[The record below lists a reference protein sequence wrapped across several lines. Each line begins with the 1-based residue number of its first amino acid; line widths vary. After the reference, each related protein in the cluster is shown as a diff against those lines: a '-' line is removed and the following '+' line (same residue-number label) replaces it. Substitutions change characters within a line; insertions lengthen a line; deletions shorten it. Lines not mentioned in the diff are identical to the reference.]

1 MSDGRVGGG
10 ERVRPRVSGSSA
22 CGAGWWSTKGEL
34 RGVGGGAATT
44 GRRARAGMTRRRDAT
59 VSWLCPANAKS
70 KNLTGRHSPP
80 ETQTKV
86 VVWEKVRRTVFFFP
100 VADMPRSLPDDL
112 AAVREIE
119 AGASSSPTHLRRAM
133 ATMASLSFASV
144 RGALT
149 RRGGFAARTSSA
161 VRPHARGVVSASGA
175 PDVPADAYLVTYCHV
190 RARDNVIHARRAL
203 ATSRL
208 PDLPPLR
215 ANDAE
220 LRRGRAGVQ
229 RCQGGHPVRARGR
242 GGCAAPHRLLPH
254 HGDGDEKRR
263 GRLERAPAGSVRQEW
278 APGAGGDCGRAREDG
293 IQERVSARAKS
304 ALTRTCDDLKT
315 TPPRRRRGD
324 AAFQIAKPKSRGT
337 GKADDP
343 PPTARETNAEL
354 VI

>member
-1 MSDGRVGGG
+1 
-10 ERVRPRVSGSSA
+10 
-22 CGAGWWSTKGEL
+22 
-34 RGVGGGAATT
+34 
-44 GRRARAGMTRRRDAT
+44 
-59 VSWLCPANAKS
+59 
-70 KNLTGRHSPP
+70 
-80 ETQTKV
+80 
-86 VVWEKVRRTVFFFP
+86 
-100 VADMPRSLPDDL
+100 MPRSLPDDL

-229 RCQGGHPVRARGR
+229 RRQGGHPVRARGR

-315 TPPRRRRGD
+315 TRRGDDAVTPRSKSRNRNREERERLMTRRRRRERRTRSSSYD
-324 AAFQIAKPKSRGT
+324 DHRYVFQTRLKSR
-337 GKADDP
+337 
-343 PPTARETNAEL
+343 
-354 VI
+354 I

>member
-1 MSDGRVGGG
+1 
-10 ERVRPRVSGSSA
+10 
-22 CGAGWWSTKGEL
+22 
-34 RGVGGGAATT
+34 
-44 GRRARAGMTRRRDAT
+44 
-59 VSWLCPANAKS
+59 
-70 KNLTGRHSPP
+70 
-80 ETQTKV
+80 
-86 VVWEKVRRTVFFFP
+86 
-100 VADMPRSLPDDL
+100 
-112 AAVREIE
+112 
-119 AGASSSPTHLRRAM
+119 
-133 ATMASLSFASV
+133 MASLSFASV

-242 GGCAAPHRLLPH
+242 GGCAAPHRLLPL
-254 HGDGDEKRR
+254 HGHGDEKRR

-293 IQERVSARAKS
+293 IRERVSARAKS

-315 TPPRRRRGD
+315 TPPRRRCGD
-324 AAFQIAKPKSRGT
+324 AAFQIARPKSRGT
-337 GKADDP
+337 GKADAP